1 MLGALWKSPNLE
13 VRPPMV
19 GEGIPVFLNVYDV
32 SKRDAVKVLNTAWVR
47 LGGAFHVGVEV
58 GGMEWSYGRTFRD
71 SRPGVVGLPPRKDP
85 NHSYRETLQLGVTDM
100 SLEDVNEVISNM
112 IEDYPGRNYDVLRRN
127 CCHFADDFCQRL
139 AVERP
144 PEWVH
149 RLARFG
155 VGVEE
160 TLQVMFG
167 DQGVMPRNALPSSMA
182 SVSISGEPEESLDGP
197 GSGQRTHPA
206 SWRPCELGQFPEFSR
221 GSPEKAET
229 TPKAMEPD
237 PSRRFLF

>member
-32 SKRDAVKVLNTAWVR
+32 SKRDAVKVLNTVLSNMMPTVR

-58 GGMEWSYGRTFRD
+58 GGMEWSYDPRLAAGRGGPTT
-71 SRPGVVGLPPRKDP
+71 PQGPEP
-85 NHSYRETLQLGVTDM
+85 SYRETLQLGVTDM

-182 SVSISGEPEESLDGP
+182 SVSISGEPEETKEP
-197 GSGQRTHPA
+197 GRTWKRPENASGLVAP
-206 SWRPCELGQFPEFSR
+206 L
-221 GSPEKAET
+221 
-229 TPKAMEPD
+229 
-237 PSRRFLF
+237 

>member
-32 SKRDAVKVLNTAWVR
+32 SKRDAVKVLNTVLSNMMPTVR

-58 GGMEWSYGRTFRD
+58 AEWSG
-71 SRPGVVGLPPRKDP
+71 PM
-85 NHSYRETLQLGVTDM
+85 N
-100 SLEDVNEVISNM
+100 VNEVISNM

-182 SVSISGEPEESLDGP
+182 SVSISGEPEETKEP
-197 GSGQRTHPA
+197 GRTWKRPENASGLVAP
-206 SWRPCELGQFPEFSR
+206 L
-221 GSPEKAET
+221 
-229 TPKAMEPD
+229 
-237 PSRRFLF
+237 